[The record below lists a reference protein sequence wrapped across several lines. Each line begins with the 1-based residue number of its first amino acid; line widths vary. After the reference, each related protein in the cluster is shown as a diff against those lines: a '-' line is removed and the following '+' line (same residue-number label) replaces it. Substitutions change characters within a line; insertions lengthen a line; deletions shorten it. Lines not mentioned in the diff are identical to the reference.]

1 MNGKR
6 IIACLDVKDGRVVK
20 GVNFVGLSDAGDP
33 IGFARH
39 YSELGIDELVL
50 LDITATVEKRK
61 TFVDLVRGVSEG
73 ISVPLT
79 VGGGIASVEDVKAL
93 LEAGA
98 AKVSIN
104 SMAVRDPSLIAA
116 IANAVGS
123 ERLVVAIDAKE
134 GRVAVQGGR
143 VVTDRKVVDW
153 AKEVERLGA
162 GEILLTSMDHDG
174 VKEGY
179 DIALTKAVA
188 AAVSIPVIA
197 SGGAGTMEHFARV
210 FEETGVSGALGAS
223 VFHFGTIDIP
233 KLKIFLAQ
241 RGITTSTGF

>member
-1 MNGKR
+1 MNRKR

-79 VGGGIASVEDVKAL
+79 VGGGIASVEDAKAL

>member
-79 VGGGIASVEDVKAL
+79 VGGGIASVEDAKAL

-210 FEETGVSGALGAS
+210 FEETGVSGTLGAS

>member
-1 MNGKR
+1 MNRKR

-33 IGFARH
+33 IGLARH

-61 TFVDLVRGVSEG
+61 TFIDLVRGISEG

-79 VGGGIASVEDVKAL
+79 VGGGIASVEDAKAL

>member
-1 MNGKR
+1 MNRKR

-33 IGFARH
+33 IGLARH

-61 TFVDLVRGVSEG
+61 TFIDLVRGVSEG

-79 VGGGIASVEDVKAL
+79 VGGGIASVEDAKAL

-98 AKVSIN
+98 AKISIN
-104 SMAVRDPSLIAA
+104 SMAVRDPSLITS
-116 IANAVGS
+116 IADAVGS
-123 ERLVVAIDAKE
+123 KHLVVAIDAKD
-134 GRVAVQGGR
+134 GMVTVQGGR
-143 VVTDRKVVDW
+143 VDTDRKVVDW

-174 VKEGY
+174 VKDGY
-179 DIALTKAVA
+179 DIVLTRAVA
-188 AAVSIPVIA
+188 AAVSIPVVA
-197 SGGAGTMEHFARV
+197 SGGAGTMEHFAQV
-210 FEETGVSGALGAS
+210 FEETGAMGALGAS
-223 VFHFGTIDIP
+223 VFHFGTVDIQ

-241 RGITTSTGF
+241 RGITTITGF

>member
-61 TFVDLVRGVSEG
+61 TFIDLVRGISEG
-73 ISVPLT
+73 VSVPLT
-79 VGGGIASVEDVKAL
+79 VGGGIASVEDAKAL

-104 SMAVRDPSLIAA
+104 SMAVRDPSLITA

-197 SGGAGTMEHFARV
+197 SGGAGTMEHFVRV

>member
-1 MNGKR
+1 MNRKR

-33 IGFARH
+33 IGLARH

-61 TFVDLVRGVSEG
+61 TFIDLVRGVSEG

-79 VGGGIASVEDVKAL
+79 VGGGIASVEDAKAL

-98 AKVSIN
+98 AKISIN

>member
-33 IGFARH
+33 IGLARH

-61 TFVDLVRGVSEG
+61 TFIDLVRGVSEG

-79 VGGGIASVEDVKAL
+79 VGGGIASVEDAKAL

-104 SMAVRDPSLIAA
+104 SMAVRDPSLIVA

-197 SGGAGTMEHFARV
+197 SGGAGTMEHFVRV

>member
-79 VGGGIASVEDVKAL
+79 VGGGIASVEDAKAL

-123 ERLVVAIDAKE
+123 ERVVVAIDAKE

>member
-1 MNGKR
+1 MNRKR

-33 IGFARH
+33 IGLARH

-61 TFVDLVRGVSEG
+61 TFIDLVRGVSEG

-79 VGGGIASVEDVKAL
+79 VGGGIASVEDAKAL

-210 FEETGVSGALGAS
+210 FEETGVSGTLGAS

>member
-1 MNGKR
+1 
-6 IIACLDVKDGRVVK
+6 
-20 GVNFVGLSDAGDP
+20 
-33 IGFARH
+33 
-39 YSELGIDELVL
+39 
-50 LDITATVEKRK
+50 
-61 TFVDLVRGVSEG
+61 
-73 ISVPLT
+73 LT
-79 VGGGIASVEDVKAL
+79 VGGGIASVEDAKAL

>member
-33 IGFARH
+33 IGLARH

-61 TFVDLVRGVSEG
+61 TFIDLVRGISEG

-79 VGGGIASVEDVKAL
+79 VGGGIASVEDAKAL

-98 AKVSIN
+98 AKISIN
-104 SMAVRDPSLIAA
+104 SMAVRDPSLITS
-116 IANAVGS
+116 IADAVGS
-123 ERLVVAIDAKE
+123 KHLVVAIDAKD
-134 GRVAVQGGR
+134 GMVTVQGGR
-143 VVTDRKVVDW
+143 VDTDRKVVDW

>member
-1 MNGKR
+1 MNRKR

-33 IGFARH
+33 IGLARH

-61 TFVDLVRGVSEG
+61 TFIDLVRGVSEG

-79 VGGGIASVEDVKAL
+79 VGGGIASVEDAKAL

-197 SGGAGTMEHFARV
+197 SGGAGTMEHFVRV

>member
-1 MNGKR
+1 MNRKQ

-33 IGFARH
+33 IGLARH

-79 VGGGIASVEDVKAL
+79 VGGGIASVEDAKAL

>member
-1 MNGKR
+1 MNRKR

-33 IGFARH
+33 IGLARH

-79 VGGGIASVEDVKAL
+79 VGGGIASVEDAKAL

-104 SMAVRDPSLIAA
+104 SMAVRDPSLIVA

>member
-1 MNGKR
+1 MNRKR

-61 TFVDLVRGVSEG
+61 TFIDLVRGVSEG

-79 VGGGIASVEDVKAL
+79 VGGGIASVEDAKAL

>member
-1 MNGKR
+1 MNRKR

-33 IGFARH
+33 IGLARH

-61 TFVDLVRGVSEG
+61 TFIDLVRGVSEG

-79 VGGGIASVEDVKAL
+79 VGGGIASVEDAKAL

-98 AKVSIN
+98 AKISIN
-104 SMAVRDPSLIAA
+104 SMAVRDPSLIVA

-210 FEETGVSGALGAS
+210 FEETGVSGTLGAS

>member
-1 MNGKR
+1 MNRKR

-33 IGFARH
+33 IGLARH

-61 TFVDLVRGVSEG
+61 TFIDLVRGVSEG

-79 VGGGIASVEDVKAL
+79 VGGGIASVEDAKAL

-104 SMAVRDPSLIAA
+104 SMAVRDPSLITA

>member
-1 MNGKR
+1 MNRKR

-33 IGFARH
+33 IGLARH

-61 TFVDLVRGVSEG
+61 TFIDLVRGVSEG

-79 VGGGIASVEDVKAL
+79 VGGGIASVEDAKAL

-98 AKVSIN
+98 AKISIN
-104 SMAVRDPSLIAA
+104 SMAVRDPSLIVA

>member
-1 MNGKR
+1 MNRKR

-33 IGFARH
+33 VESARR

-61 TFVDLVRGVSEG
+61 TFIDLVGDVSKV
-73 ISVPLT
+73 ISVALT
-79 VGGGIASVEDVKAL
+79 VGGGIASVEDAKAL
-93 LEAGA
+93 LQAGA

-104 SMAVRDPSLIAA
+104 SMAVKDPSLITS

-188 AAVSIPVIA
+188 AAVSIP
-197 SGGAGTMEHFARV
+197 
-210 FEETGVSGALGAS
+210 
-223 VFHFGTIDIP
+223 
-233 KLKIFLAQ
+233 
-241 RGITTSTGF
+241 

>member
-33 IGFARH
+33 IGLARH

-61 TFVDLVRGVSEG
+61 TFIDLVRGVSEG

-79 VGGGIASVEDVKAL
+79 VGGGIASVEDAKAL

-104 SMAVRDPSLIAA
+104 SMAVRDPSLIVA

-197 SGGAGTMEHFARV
+197 SGGAGKMEHFARV

>member
-1 MNGKR
+1 MNRKR

-33 IGFARH
+33 IGLARH

-61 TFVDLVRGVSEG
+61 TFIDLVRGVSEG

-79 VGGGIASVEDVKAL
+79 VGGGIASVEDAKAL

-104 SMAVRDPSLIAA
+104 SMAVRDPSLIVA

-197 SGGAGTMEHFARV
+197 SGGAGAMEHFVRV

>member
-1 MNGKR
+1 MNRKR

-33 IGFARH
+33 IGLARH

-61 TFVDLVRGVSEG
+61 TFIDLVRGVSEG

-79 VGGGIASVEDVKAL
+79 VGGGIASVEDAKAL

-98 AKVSIN
+98 AKISIN
-104 SMAVRDPSLIAA
+104 SMAVRDPSLIVA

-197 SGGAGTMEHFARV
+197 SGGAGAMEHFVRV

>member
-79 VGGGIASVEDVKAL
+79 VGGGIASVEDAKAL

>member
-1 MNGKR
+1 MNRKR

-33 IGFARH
+33 IGLARH

-61 TFVDLVRGVSEG
+61 TFIDLVRGVSEG

-79 VGGGIASVEDVKAL
+79 VGGGIASVEDAKAL

-104 SMAVRDPSLIAA
+104 SMAVRDPSLIVA

>member
-1 MNGKR
+1 MNRKR

-33 IGFARH
+33 IGLARH

-61 TFVDLVRGVSEG
+61 TFIDLVRGVSEG

-79 VGGGIASVEDVKAL
+79 VGGGIASVEDAKAL

-104 SMAVRDPSLIAA
+104 SMAVRDPSLIVA

-210 FEETGVSGALGAS
+210 FEETGVSGTLGAS

>member
-1 MNGKR
+1 MNRKR

-79 VGGGIASVEDVKAL
+79 VGGGIASVEDAKAL

-197 SGGAGTMEHFARV
+197 SGGAGTMEHFVRV

>member
-33 IGFARH
+33 IGLARH

-79 VGGGIASVEDVKAL
+79 VGGGIASVEDAKAL

>member
-1 MNGKR
+1 MNWRGVTDERKTNHR
-6 IIACLDVKDGRVVK
+6 LPRCEGWAGRQR
-20 GVNFVGLSDAGDP
+20 VNFVGLSDAGDP

-39 YSELGIDELVL
+39 YRELGIDELVL

-79 VGGGIASVEDVKAL
+79 VGGGIASVEDAKAL

-197 SGGAGTMEHFARV
+197 SGGAERW
-210 FEETGVSGALGAS
+210 S
-223 VFHFGTIDIP
+223 
-233 KLKIFLAQ
+233 
-241 RGITTSTGF
+241 TSPGF

>member
-33 IGFARH
+33 IGLARH

-61 TFVDLVRGVSEG
+61 TFIDLVRGVSEG

-79 VGGGIASVEDVKAL
+79 VGGGIASVEDAKAL

>member
-79 VGGGIASVEDVKAL
+79 VGGGIASVEDAKAL

-197 SGGAGTMEHFARV
+197 SGGAGTMEHFVRV

>member
-1 MNGKR
+1 MNRKR

-33 IGFARH
+33 IGLARH

-79 VGGGIASVEDVKAL
+79 VGGGIASVEDAKAL

>member
-1 MNGKR
+1 MNRKR

-33 IGFARH
+33 IGLARH

-61 TFVDLVRGVSEG
+61 TFIDLVRGVSEG

-79 VGGGIASVEDVKAL
+79 VGGGIASVEDAKAL

-104 SMAVRDPSLIAA
+104 SMAVRDPSLIVA

-162 GEILLTSMDHDG
+162 GEILLTSMDYDG

>member
-33 IGFARH
+33 IGLARH

-61 TFVDLVRGVSEG
+61 TFIDLVRGVSEG
-73 ISVPLT
+73 VSVPLT
-79 VGGGIASVEDVKAL
+79 VGGGIASVEDAKAL

-104 SMAVRDPSLIAA
+104 SMAVRDPSLIVA

>member
-1 MNGKR
+1 
-6 IIACLDVKDGRVVK
+6 
-20 GVNFVGLSDAGDP
+20 
-33 IGFARH
+33 
-39 YSELGIDELVL
+39 VL

-61 TFVDLVRGVSEG
+61 TFIDLVGDVSKV
-73 ISVPLT
+73 ISVALT
-79 VGGGIASVEDVKAL
+79 VGGGIASVEDAKAL
-93 LEAGA
+93 LQAGA

>member
-33 IGFARH
+33 IGLARH

-61 TFVDLVRGVSEG
+61 TFIDLVRGVSEG

-79 VGGGIASVEDVKAL
+79 VGGGIASVEDAKAL

-104 SMAVRDPSLIAA
+104 SMAVRDPSLIVA

>member
-1 MNGKR
+1 MNRKR

-33 IGFARH
+33 IGLARH

-61 TFVDLVRGVSEG
+61 TFIDLVRGVSEG

-79 VGGGIASVEDVKAL
+79 VGGGIASVEDAKAL